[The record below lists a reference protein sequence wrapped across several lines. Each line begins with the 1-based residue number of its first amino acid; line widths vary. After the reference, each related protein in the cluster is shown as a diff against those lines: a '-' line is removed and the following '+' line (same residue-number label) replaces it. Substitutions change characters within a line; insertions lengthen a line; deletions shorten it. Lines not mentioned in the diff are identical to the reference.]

1 MAGLTLLW
9 PDVPQNSTNRRNK
22 KQMQEIH
29 SKKTRQRSAN
39 SKKFTFISL
48 YNPGQRA
55 IPEQAQAAF
64 PIGWFIAFFDT
75 GSVQHRFHA
84 GHCVPHENLFVKR
97 FIFNKLKSY
106 FVCASC

>member
-39 SKKFTFISL
+39 SKKIYFYIAL
-48 YNPGQRA
+48 QPGTK
-55 IPEQAQAAF
+55 IH
-64 PIGWFIAFFDT
+64 
-75 GSVQHRFHA
+75 S
-84 GHCVPHENLFVKR
+84 
-97 FIFNKLKSY
+97 
-106 FVCASC
+106 